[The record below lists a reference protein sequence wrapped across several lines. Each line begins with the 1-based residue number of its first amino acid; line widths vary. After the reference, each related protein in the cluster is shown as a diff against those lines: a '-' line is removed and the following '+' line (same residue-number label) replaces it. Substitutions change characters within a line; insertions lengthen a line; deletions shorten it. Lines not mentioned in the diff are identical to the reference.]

1 MVTRALAAP
10 SPLNIQ
16 PWMVRF
22 PAPARIEL
30 CIDPGRVLPVLD
42 PDFRRILIAHG
53 AFLENLDIAARDQG
67 YRTDITLFPSG
78 WPGVRLNFSE
88 PVARIDL
95 ITDSTVKKDPLADV
109 LSLRRTSRIPFS
121 GGSIGQETLAELSD
135 SYDQSA
141 IPMGLLTDP
150 GSRSAIA
157 ALLSRAMVIELSGE
171 ERFRELL
178 SFLDP
183 VGRPDRRAG
192 CSLTNL
198 GLSALS
204 LIWLRLRMS
213 LVSGDRRDALLKETL
228 ISCTRLQASTA
239 AGFGWITTPGNLR
252 VEQIMAGRAFERVAL
267 TAASLGLSFQPM
279 TQILSDYA
287 GMEDLR
293 NNLYEFLG
301 IPETRT
307 IQMLFRIGYARP
319 VPGTPRY
326 GIDAIIR

>member
-1 MVTRALAAP
+1 MVARALAAP

-22 PAPARIEL
+22 PVPDRIEL
-30 CIDPGRVLPVLD
+30 CIDPGRILPALD
-42 PDFRRILIAHG
+42 PDFRRIFIAHG

-78 WPGVRLNFSE
+78 WPGARLDLSE

-95 ITDSTVKKDPLADV
+95 IRDTAVEKDPLAAV
-109 LSLRRTSRIPFS
+109 LFLRRTSRIPFS
-121 GGSIGQETLAELSD
+121 GRSIGQETLAGLSD

-157 ALLSRAMVIELSGE
+157 ALLYQATAIELSGE
-171 ERFRELL
+171 DRFRELL
-178 SFLDP
+178 LFLDTTC
-183 VGRPDRRAG
+183 RSDRRAG
-192 CSLTNL
+192 CNLTDL
-198 GLSALS
+198 GLSSLS
-204 LIWLRLRMS
+204 LVWLRLRMA
-213 LVSGDRRDALLKETL
+213 LVSGDRREALLKETL
-228 ISCTRLQASTA
+228 ISCARRQASTA

-252 VEQIMAGRAFERVAL
+252 VEQIRAGRAFERVAL

-279 TQILSDYA
+279 TQILSDYP

-293 NNLYEFLG
+293 NNLYDFLG
-301 IPETRT
+301 IPRNRT
-307 IQMLFRIGYARP
+307 IQMFFRIGYAAPVPATPRRP
-319 VPGTPRY
+319 VGTV
-326 GIDAIIR
+326 IR